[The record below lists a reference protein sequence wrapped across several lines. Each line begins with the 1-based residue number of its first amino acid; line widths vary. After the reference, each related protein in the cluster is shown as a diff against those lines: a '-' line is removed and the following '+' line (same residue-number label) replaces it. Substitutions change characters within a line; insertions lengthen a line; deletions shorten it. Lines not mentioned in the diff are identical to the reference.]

1 MPMQFRGRKLL
12 SHPKL
17 NLTVA
22 ALLLILESLRS
33 IHGISIAQ
41 DLLVIFLGFLITNH
55 LRSEFEKNQRST
67 SRLFLIARKHKFGI
81 LLNIVA
87 FFFFTL
93 WLSRWIFHPEFIFFR
108 DVTATSSAYL
118 QLGAGLIFIN
128 EIGKI
133 GFFKSWFDSV
143 EMTSIR
149 RFLYTYVL
157 LSVVATGLLIL
168 PFSLNDNINISLIDA
183 FFISVSAIT
192 VTGLTPIDVANSFS
206 YYGLT
211 IILVLIQVGGLGI
224 VALTALAAAVT
235 SRRLSLQNMNLGV
248 EFYGITDGGKVTQ
261 FLIKVVSCTIMVE
274 AIGAAVIYLSLP
286 NATPDKFFH
295 ALFHS
300 VSAFCNAGFSS
311 FSGNLMNELAGGIII
326 PILFLVVLGGI
337 GFPVLFEVISAI
349 KNRRSILQLT
359 SNTYM
364 VLTMTAFLV
373 IGGTITLMISGF
385 ASNPADKGVWTVI
398 WESVFYSISAR
409 TAGFNVSDLSLLGF
423 PVHFCII
430 FLMFIGAAPF
440 STAGGVKVTT
450 IGVLIASTLSF
461 FSGHKWI
468 QFYKNE
474 IPPFALQKSVA
485 IVFSYIMVSFLAII
499 GLLIFENIDP
509 WPLIF
514 ESVSALSTV
523 GLSIGATENLSPL
536 GKLIMSLLMLIG
548 RMGLAT
554 IIFIGIGQINQQKFR
569 YSTGK
574 FYVG

>member
-1 MPMQFRGRKLL
+1 MHFSGRKLL
-12 SHPKL
+12 KHPRL
-17 NLTVA
+17 NLLIA

-33 IHGISIAQ
+33 IPGMSVAQ
-41 DLLVIFLGFLITNH
+41 DLLVIFLGFLITKF
-55 LRSEFEKNQRST
+55 LPSEFEKSQMSILKIY
-67 SRLFLIARKHKFGI
+67 RLVRKHKFVI
-81 LLNIVA
+81 LLNVVA

-93 WLSRWIFHPEFIFFR
+93 WLSRWVFHPEFIFFR
-108 DVTATSSAYL
+108 DATATSTAYL

-128 EIGKI
+128 ELGKI
-133 GFFKSWFDSV
+133 GFYRSWLDSV

-192 VTGLTPIDVANSFS
+192 VTGLSPIDAANSFS

-211 IILVLIQVGGLGI
+211 IILVLIQIGGLGV
-224 VALTALAAAVT
+224 VALTALAAAMT
-235 SRRLSLQNMNLGV
+235 SQRLSLQNMNLGV
-248 EFYGITDGGKVTQ
+248 EIYGITDSGKVTQ
-261 FLIKVVSCTIMVE
+261 FLIKVVSCTIIIE

-286 NATPDKFFH
+286 SATPDKFFH

-311 FSGNLMNELAGGIII
+311 FSGNLMNELATGITL
-326 PILFLVVLGGI
+326 PILFLIVFGGI
-337 GFPVLFEVISAI
+337 GFPVLFEVISAF

-373 IGGTITLMISGF
+373 IGGIITLMVSGF
-385 ASNPADKGVWTVI
+385 ASNPADRGVWTVV
-398 WESVFYSISAR
+398 WESIFYSISAR
-409 TAGFNVSDLSLLGF
+409 TAGFNVSDLASMGF

-461 FSGHKWI
+461 F
-468 QFYKNE
+468 
-474 IPPFALQKSVA
+474 
-485 IVFSYIMVSFLAII
+485 
-499 GLLIFENIDP
+499 
-509 WPLIF
+509 
-514 ESVSALSTV
+514 
-523 GLSIGATENLSPL
+523 
-536 GKLIMSLLMLIG
+536 
-548 RMGLAT
+548 
-554 IIFIGIGQINQQKFR
+554 
-569 YSTGK
+569 
-574 FYVG
+574 